1 MMHIFMYCLHLSYCY
16 IETGNSKWKTVFILG
31 KLGENSDEVFG
42 HKFFDLD
49 DQVKVWSDFLGTH
62 LHPRSAQLIQNHIL
76 DW

>member
-1 MMHIFMYCLHLSYCY
+1 M
-16 IETGNSKWKTVFILG
+16 ENVFILG

-62 LHPRSAQLIQNHIL
+62 LHPRSAQLIQNYIL